1 MLFTSGEFLFVFL
14 PITLLVF
21 FAAARFAGK
30 AAAAAW
36 LAVASLVFYGYW
48 RIEHTLLLVISI
60 AVNYGFGEWILR
72 ARQGG
77 RPSARAL
84 LIVAIAIN
92 LAALAYFKYA
102 DFFLRTVAELSGAD
116 IPLLGVVLPLG
127 ISFFTFTQIAYLV
140 DVHAGKVVERNPIH
154 YALFVTYFP
163 HLIAGPVLH
172 HAEMM
177 PQFRNAEIYRPYL
190 RNFVIGLAFLLMGLA
205 KKVLVADSVAPVANM
220 VFGAGADVPLAASA
234 AWLGVI
240 AYTLQI
246 YFDFSGYS
254 DMAVGL
260 SLLIGVRLPYNFNS
274 PYQAWNITEF
284 WRRWHM
290 TLSRFLRD
298 YLYVPL
304 GGNRHGRARRYVNLM
319 LTMLL
324 GGLWHGA
331 SWTFVIW
338 GGLHGAYLVVNHG
351 WQWLREKLGWQRA
364 ASGVAAVARPW
375 RQRRADLAVRDGRL
389 GVLPRRGP
397 GLRRSASSPACS
409 AFATVGCRIASLAGY
424 SQGVV
429 PWIALFSLLAL
440 FGRNSQASDRRTSDR
455 LAGPQGQPHAPP
467 RMAGMDGGRDVR
479 RRRVHG
485 DRGGVAHGH
494 GIHLLQLLT
503 TMAPDAFITRTLAF
517 LAGIGGTLLLLEVVL
532 RLLPVL
538 SGTYAADPRAAWPVH
553 TMIPNSPFTY
563 STGWNLQ
570 NIQHGRINNYGYVA
584 PFDYAPANGAARHRR
599 GVRRQLRRSADER
612 LRATRCRARSTT
624 T

>member
-1 MLFTSGEFLFVFL
+1 LLFTSGEFLFVFL

-21 FAAARFAGK
+21 YAVARFAGRG
-30 AAAAAW
+30 AAAAW
-36 LAVASLVFYGYW
+36 LAVASLIFYGYW
-48 RIEHTLLLVISI
+48 RIEHTVLLVLSI
-60 AVNYGFGEWILR
+60 GFNYYFGEWILK
-72 ARQGG
+72 ARHGG
-77 RPSARAL
+77 KPSSRVL
-84 LIVAIAIN
+84 LIIAVAVN
-92 LAALAYFKYA
+92 LGALAYFKYA
-102 DFFLRTVAELSGAD
+102 DFFLRTAAELSGAD
-116 IPLLGVVLPLG
+116 VPLLGIVLPLG

-177 PQFRNAEIYRPYL
+177 PQFRSAEIYRPAL

-205 KKVLVADSVAPVANM
+205 KKVLIADSVAPVANM
-220 VFGAGADVPLAASA
+220 VFGAGADVPLATSA
-234 AWLGVI
+234 AWLGVT

-351 WQWLREKLGWQRA
+351 WQWLREKMGWQRA
-364 ASGVAAVARPW
+364 SSGVGAI
-375 RQRRADLAVRDGRL
+375 L
-389 GVLPRRGP
+389 G
-397 GLRRSASSPACS
+397 RSASVALTLLCVMVGWVFFRAVDTAS
-409 AFATVGCRIASLAGY
+409 AQNILTSMFGLRDGGLPIASLAGY
-424 SQGVV
+424 SQGAVV
-429 PWIALFSLLAL
+429 WIALFSLLAL
-440 FGRNSQASDRRTSDR
+440 FGRNSQALIDGQLTAWLDRRT
-455 LAGPQGQPHAPP
+455 Q
-467 RMAGMDGGRDVR
+467 R
-479 RRRVHG
+479 RRQAEWLAWMTGAMCV
-485 DRGGVAHGH
+485 GVAW
-494 GIHLLQLLT
+494 
-503 TMAPDAFITRTLAF
+503 MAIAAASRTVTEFIYF
-517 LAGIGGTLLLLEVVL
+517 
-532 RLLPVL
+532 
-538 SGTYAADPRAAWPVH
+538 
-553 TMIPNSPFTY
+553 NF
-563 STGWNLQ
+563 
-570 NIQHGRINNYGYVA
+570 
-584 PFDYAPANGAARHRR
+584 
-599 GVRRQLRRSADER
+599 
-612 LRATRCRARSTT
+612 
-624 T
+624 

>member
-21 FAAARFAGK
+21 FAAARFAGR

-36 LAVASLVFYGYW
+36 LAVASLIFYGYW
-48 RIEHTLLLVISI
+48 RIEHTVLLVVSI
-60 AVNYGFGEWILR
+60 AFNYAMGEWILR
-72 ARQGG
+72 VRHGG
-77 RPSARAL
+77 KPSARL
-84 LIVAIAIN
+84 LLFIAIAAN
-92 LAALAYFKYA
+92 LGTLAYFKYA
-102 DFFLRTVAELSGAD
+102 DFFLRTAADLSGAH

-177 PQFRNAEIYRPYL
+177 PQFRSAEIYRPAL
-190 RNFVIGLAFLLMGLA
+190 RNLVIGLSFLLMGLA
-205 KKVLVADSVAPVANM
+205 KKVLIADSVAPVANM
-220 VFGAGADVPLAASA
+220 VFGAGADVALTASA
-234 AWLGVI
+234 AWLGVV

-304 GGNRHGRARRYVNLM
+304 GGNRYGRARRYVNLM

-351 WQWLREKLGWQRA
+351 WQWLREKMGWQRA
-364 ASGVAAVARPW
+364 ASGVAAMLGRGASVALTLLCVMVGW
-375 RQRRADLAVRDGRL
+375 VFFRAVDLGSATGML
-389 GVLPRRGP
+389 ASMF
-397 GLRRSASSPACS
+397 GLREGGVP
-409 AFATVGCRIASLAGY
+409 IASLAGY
-424 SQGVV
+424 SQGAVA
-429 PWIALFSLLAL
+429 WSTLFALLAL
-440 FGRNSQASDRRTSDR
+440 FGRNSQALIDGHLTAWLDRRSTR
-455 LAGPQGQPHAPP
+455 VRHAEWLAWMTGAMCVGVVW
-467 RMAGMDGGRDVR
+467 MAIAAASRTV
-479 RRRVHG
+479 
-485 DRGGVAHGH
+485 
-494 GIHLLQLLT
+494 T
-503 TMAPDAFITRTLAF
+503 EFIYF
-517 LAGIGGTLLLLEVVL
+517 
-532 RLLPVL
+532 
-538 SGTYAADPRAAWPVH
+538 
-553 TMIPNSPFTY
+553 NF
-563 STGWNLQ
+563 
-570 NIQHGRINNYGYVA
+570 
-584 PFDYAPANGAARHRR
+584 
-599 GVRRQLRRSADER
+599 
-612 LRATRCRARSTT
+612 
-624 T
+624 

>member
-1 MLFTSGEFLFVFL
+1 LLFTSGEFLFVFL

-21 FAAARFAGK
+21 FAVARFAGK
-30 AAAAAW
+30 AAAATW
-36 LAVASLVFYGYW
+36 LALASLVFYGYW
-48 RIEHTLLLVISI
+48 RIEHTLLLVFSI
-60 AVNYGFGEWILR
+60 AVNYAFGEWILR

-77 RPSARAL
+77 LASARLLLAVAVAL
-84 LIVAIAIN
+84 N

-102 DFFLRTVAELSGAD
+102 DFFLRTAAELSGAN

-177 PQFRNAEIYRPYL
+177 PQFRTAEIYQPFL

-205 KKVLVADSVAPVANM
+205 KKVLIADSVAPVANM
-220 VFGAGADVPLAASA
+220 VFGAGADAALTAGA
-234 AWLGVI
+234 AWLGVT

-351 WQWLREKLGWQRA
+351 WQWLREKSGWRRA
-364 ASGVAAVARPW
+364 SGAAAVFGRVASVALTLLCVMVGWVFFRAVDVASGVGI
-375 RQRRADLAVRDGRL
+375 LASMF
-389 GVLPRRGP
+389 
-397 GLRRSASSPACS
+397 GLRE
-409 AFATVGCRIASLAGY
+409 GGLGLDSLAGY
-424 SQGVV
+424 SHGAVV
-429 PWIALFSLLAL
+429 WIALFSLLAV
-440 FGRNSQASDRRTSDR
+440 FGRNSQR
-455 LAGPQGQPHAPP
+455 LI
-467 RMAGMDGGRDVR
+467 DGNF
-479 RRRVHG
+479 
-485 DRGGVAHGH
+485 
-494 GIHLLQLLT
+494 T
-503 TMAPDAFITRTLAF
+503 
-517 LAGIGGTLLLLEVVL
+517 
-532 RLLPVL
+532 
-538 SGTYAADPRAAWPVH
+538 AW
-553 TMIPNSPFTY
+553 
-563 STGWNLQ
+563 L
-570 NIQHGRINNYGYVA
+570 
-584 PFDYAPANGAARHRR
+584 D
-599 GVRRQLRRSADER
+599 RRSARVWHPEWLALFTGAMCVGVVWMAIAAASR
-612 LRATRCRARSTT
+612 TVTEFIYFNF
-624 T
+624 

>member
-1 MLFTSGEFLFVFL
+1 LLFTSGEFLFVYL

-30 AAAAAW
+30 SAAATW

-60 AVNYGFGEWILR
+60 AINYAFGEWILR
-72 ARQGG
+72 ARG
-77 RPSARAL
+77 RDQRSAKL
-84 LIVAIAIN
+84 LLAVAVGLN

-102 DFFLRTVAELSGAD
+102 DFFLRTAADLSGTD

-177 PQFRNAEIYRPYL
+177 PQFRTAEIYRPYL

-205 KKVLVADSVAPVANM
+205 KKVLIADSVAPVANM
-220 VFGAGADVPLAASA
+220 VFGAGAESALTAGA
-234 AWLGVI
+234 AWLGVT

-351 WQWLREKLGWQRA
+351 WQWLREKMGWRA
-364 ASGVAAVARPW
+364 ASGAAAVLG
-375 RQRRADLAVRDGRL
+375 RAASVALTLLCVMVGWVFFRAVDVASGTAILASMF
-389 GVLPRRGP
+389 
-397 GLRRSASSPACS
+397 GLRE
-409 AFATVGCRIASLAGY
+409 GGLGLESLAGY
-424 SQGVV
+424 SQGVTV
-429 PWIALFSLLAL
+429 WIALFSLLAL
-440 FGRNSQASDRRTSDR
+440 FGRNSQKLIDGHFTAWLDR
-455 LAGPQGQPHAPP
+455 
-467 RMAGMDGGRDVR
+467 
-479 RRRVHG
+479 
-485 DRGGVAHGH
+485 
-494 GIHLLQLLT
+494 
-503 TMAPDAFITRTLAF
+503 
-517 LAGIGGTLLLLEVVL
+517 
-532 RLLPVL
+532 
-538 SGTYAADPRAAWPVH
+538 
-553 TMIPNSPFTY
+553 N
-563 STGWNLQ
+563 
-570 NIQHGRINNYGYVA
+570 
-584 PFDYAPANGAARHRR
+584 AARPWQPEWLALFTGAMCV
-599 GVRRQLRRSADER
+599 GVVWMAIAAASRTVTEFIYFNF
-612 LRATRCRARSTT
+612 
-624 T
+624 

>member
-21 FAAARFAGK
+21 FAVARLVGPM
-30 AAAAAW
+30 AAASW
-36 LAVASLVFYGYW
+36 LALASLAFYGYW
-48 RIEHTLLLVISI
+48 RIEHTLLLVVSI
-60 AVNYGFGEWILR
+60 AFNYYMGERILR

-77 RPSARAL
+77 DASARTL
-84 LIVAIAIN
+84 LIVAVAAN

-102 DFFLRTVAELSGAD
+102 DFFLRTTVDLTGAD

-140 DVHAGKVVERNPIH
+140 DVHAGKVIERNPIH
-154 YALFVTYFP
+154 YGLFVTYFP

-177 PQFRNAEIYRPYL
+177 PQFRLAEIYRPYL
-190 RNFVIGLAFLLMGLA
+190 RNFTIGLTFLLLGLA
-205 KKVLVADSVAPVANM
+205 KKVLVADSVAPLANS
-220 VFGAGADVPLAASA
+220 VFGLGPEVELTAAA

-260 SLLIGVRLPYNFNS
+260 SLLFGVRLPYNFNS

-304 GGNRHGRARRYVNLM
+304 GGNRRGRARRYVNLM

-351 WQWLREKLGWQRA
+351 WQWLKEKSGWGGGDGAHSWAGRTAGIALTLLCVMIGWVFFRA
-364 ASGVAAVARPW
+364 PDMASAAGILRSMFGMAG
-375 RQRRADLAVRDGRL
+375 DG
-389 GVLPRRGP
+389 LPP
-397 GLRRSASSPACS
+397 SA
-409 AFATVGCRIASLAGY
+409 LAGY
-424 SQGVV
+424 SHGLVA
-429 PWIALFSLLAL
+429 WIAGFSLVAL
-440 FGRNSQASDRRTSDR
+440 FGRNTQRLIDGRMTRWLDRRASDAWHAEM
-455 LAGPQGQPHAPP
+455 LA
-467 RMAGMDGGRDVR
+467 MMVGMLCVG
-479 RRRVHG
+479 
-485 DRGGVAHGH
+485 
-494 GIHLLQLLT
+494 
-503 TMAPDAFITRTLAF
+503 
-517 LAGIGGTLLLLEVVL
+517 VVL
-532 RLLPVL
+532 IAI
-538 SGTYAADPRAAWPVH
+538 AAASRTV
-553 TMIPNSPFTY
+553 TEFIYFNF
-563 STGWNLQ
+563 
-570 NIQHGRINNYGYVA
+570 
-584 PFDYAPANGAARHRR
+584 
-599 GVRRQLRRSADER
+599 
-612 LRATRCRARSTT
+612 
-624 T
+624 

>member
-1 MLFTSGEFLFVFL
+1 LLFTSGEFLFVFL
-14 PITLLVF
+14 PVTLLVF
-21 FAAARFAGK
+21 FAAARFAGR

-36 LAVASLVFYGYW
+36 LAVASLIFYGYW
-48 RIEHTLLLVISI
+48 RIEHTVLLVLSI
-60 AVNYGFGEWILR
+60 AFNYAFGEWILK

-77 RPSARAL
+77 KPSSRL
-84 LIVAIAIN
+84 LLSIAIAAN
-92 LAALAYFKYA
+92 LATLAYFKYA
-102 DFFLRTVAELSGAD
+102 DFFLRTAADLSGAD

-177 PQFRNAEIYRPYL
+177 PQFRSPEIYRPAM
-190 RNFVIGLAFLLMGLA
+190 RNFVIGLAFLLTGLA
-205 KKVLVADSVAPVANM
+205 KKVLIADSVAPVANM

-234 AWLGVI
+234 AWLGVT

-351 WQWLREKLGWQRA
+351 WQWLREKLGWKSA
-364 ASGVAAVARPW
+364 ATGVAAIVGRGAGVALTLLCVMVGW
-375 RQRRADLAVRDGRL
+375 VFFRAADAASATGILASMFGFREG
-389 GVLPRRGP
+389 GVP
-397 GLRRSASSPACS
+397 
-409 AFATVGCRIASLAGY
+409 IASLAGY
-424 SQGVV
+424 SQGAL
-429 PWIALFSLLAL
+429 PWIALFSVVAL
-440 FGRNSQASDRRTSDR
+440 FGRNSQRLIDGHLTAWLDRRTHR
-455 LAGPQGQPHAPP
+455 TRHAEWLAWLTGAMCVGVVS
-467 RMAGMDGGRDVR
+467 MAIAAASRTV
-479 RRRVHG
+479 
-485 DRGGVAHGH
+485 
-494 GIHLLQLLT
+494 T
-503 TMAPDAFITRTLAF
+503 EFIYF
-517 LAGIGGTLLLLEVVL
+517 
-532 RLLPVL
+532 
-538 SGTYAADPRAAWPVH
+538 
-553 TMIPNSPFTY
+553 NF
-563 STGWNLQ
+563 
-570 NIQHGRINNYGYVA
+570 
-584 PFDYAPANGAARHRR
+584 
-599 GVRRQLRRSADER
+599 
-612 LRATRCRARSTT
+612 
-624 T
+624 